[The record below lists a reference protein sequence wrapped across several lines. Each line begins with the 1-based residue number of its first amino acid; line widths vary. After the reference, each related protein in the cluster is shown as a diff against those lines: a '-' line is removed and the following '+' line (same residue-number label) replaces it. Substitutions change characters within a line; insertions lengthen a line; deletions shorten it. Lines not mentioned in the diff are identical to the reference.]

1 MCFVII
7 QSNMNKQMSDVAGIM
22 TTIIVIA
29 IIGSV
34 VGFILFVGHVP
45 DTKNYPHETR
55 AEPSP
60 LFPICIDQPALR
72 DYQMTCSTLHAL
84 LQPAK

>member
-45 DTKNYPHETR
+45 DTKNYR
-55 AEPSP
+55 
-60 LFPICIDQPALR
+60 DQGR
-72 DYQMTCSTLHAL
+72 TFTIISHM
-84 LQPAK
+84 

>member
-34 VGFILFVGHVP
+34 VEFILFVGHVP
-45 DTKNYPHETR
+45 DTKNYR
-55 AEPSP
+55 
-60 LFPICIDQPALR
+60 DQGR
-72 DYQMTCSTLHAL
+72 TFTIISHM
-84 LQPAK
+84 

>member
-1 MCFVII
+1 
-7 QSNMNKQMSDVAGIM
+7 MNKQMSDVAGIM

-34 VGFILFVGHVP
+34 VGFILFVGHVS

-72 DYQMTCSTLHAL
+72 DSQMTCSTLHAL
-84 LQPAK
+84 LQPAKSK